1 MNSSSPNV
9 RPVKARFAA
18 AAGRAFRKAT
28 CSTAESVPRRAIRC
42 FAEIL
47 ASSPA
52 VRTMTSVSTPNS
64 ASTRRSMAVATAAG
78 ERFVLPRTTL
88 PLCRCVTTSVNPAS
102 VSATRRS
109 PIGTRLTR
117 PRLMA
122 RRKATKITAPSSR
135 RPSGCEVGCRRP
147 CRPAAALGLLPLFL
161 PAQGGEVEEVVGAAG
176 GLEAAGV
183 LRVRVEHTAVG
194 LEEAAPAR
202 QLERLVRL
210 EEVRPHGLVLGP
222 RAVVVLVRRDRLV
235 DRDPE
240 VVVEIGPERR
250 VPGDV
255 PTLLRLPP
263 LQLLQRR
270 ARHHGVAGVA
280 DVQVLEEAG

>member
-1 MNSSSPNV
+1 M
-9 RPVKARFAA
+9 
-18 AAGRAFRKAT
+18 
-28 CSTAESVPRRAIRC
+28 
-42 FAEIL
+42 
-47 ASSPA
+47 
-52 VRTMTSVSTPNS
+52 MSVSTPNS
-64 ASTRRSMAVATAAG
+64 ASTSRSMAVATAAG

-88 PLCRCVTTSVNPAS
+88 PLCRCVTTSVNPVS

-122 RRKATKITAPSSR
+122 RRKATKITSPSSR
-135 RPSGCEVGCRRP
+135 RPCSGREVGRCRP
-147 CRPAAALGLLPLFL
+147 CRLAAALGLLPLFL
-161 PAQGGEVEEVVGAAG
+161 SAQGGEVEEVIGAAG
-176 GLEAAGV
+176 GLEAAGI

-210 EEVRPHGLVLGP
+210 EEVRPHGLEFDP
-222 RAVVVLVRRDRLV
+222 RAVVVLARRNRLV

-240 VVVEIGPERR
+240 VVVEVGPERR
-250 VPGDV
+250 VPGDA

-263 LQLLQRR
+263 LEFRQRG
-270 ARHHGVAGVA
+270 ARHHGVAGV
-280 DVQVLEEAG
+280 